1 MASHDSAI
9 KKNRQDV
16 RRRLRNRQHTSRL
29 RSQVKKLRGAI
40 DSGNAATASGLLK
53 ETLSVIDRSAK
64 LGVIHENAA
73 ARSKSRL
80 TRALGRM
87 SKKAKA

>member
-9 KKNRQDV
+9 KKDRQDV
-16 RRRLRNRQHTSRL
+16 QRRLRNRQHSSRL
-29 RSQVKKLRGAI
+29 RSQVKKLRRAI
-40 DSGNAATASGLLK
+40 DSGSSTEASGMLT

-64 LGVIHENAA
+64 LGVIHKNAA

-80 TRALGRM
+80 TKAIAGLSR
-87 SKKAKA
+87 KKA

>member
-9 KKNRQDV
+9 KKNRQDAK
-16 RRRLRNRQHTSRL
+16 RRLRNRQHSSRL
-29 RSQVKKLRGAI
+29 RSQVKKLRRAI
-40 DSGNAATASGLLK
+40 DSGNASDASGLLT

-64 LGVIHENAA
+64 LGVIHKNAA

-80 TRALGRM
+80 TRALGTLSR
-87 SKKAKA
+87 KKA

>member
-1 MASHDSAI
+1 MASHASAE

-16 RRRLRNRQHTSRL
+16 GRRQRNRQHSSRL
-29 RSQVKKLRGAI
+29 RTQVKKLRQAI
-40 DSGNAATASGLLK
+40 DSGDAASAKGLLT

-64 LGVIHENAA
+64 LGVIHHNAA

-80 TRALGRM
+80 TRALSALPR
-87 SKKAKA
+87 K

>member
-16 RRRLRNRQHTSRL
+16 KRRLRNRQHTSRL
-29 RSQVKKLRGAI
+29 RSQVKKMRGAI
-40 DSGNAATASGLLK
+40 DTGKAAEASGMLK
-53 ETLSVIDRSAK
+53 ETLSMIDRSAK
-64 LGVIHENAA
+64 LGVIHRNAA

-80 TRALGRM
+80 TRALATLSR
-87 SKKAKA
+87 KKA

>member
-16 RRRLRNRQHTSRL
+16 KRRLRNRQHTSRL
-29 RSQVKKLRGAI
+29 RSQVKKMRGAI
-40 DSGNAATASGLLK
+40 DTGKAAEASGMLK
-53 ETLSVIDRSAK
+53 ETLSMIDRSAK
-64 LGVIHENAA
+64 LGVIHKNAA

-80 TRALGRM
+80 TRALATLSR
-87 SKKAKA
+87 KKA

>member
-9 KKNRQDV
+9 KKDRQDIQ
-16 RRRLRNRQHTSRL
+16 RRLRNRQHSSRL
-29 RSQVKKLRGAI
+29 RSQVKKLRHAI
-40 DSGNAATASGLLK
+40 DTGNATGASGLLT

-64 LGVIHENAA
+64 LGVIHKNAA

-80 TRALGRM
+80 TRALGKM
-87 SKKAKA
+87 SKKKA

>member
-16 RRRLRNRQHTSRL
+16 RRRLRNRQHSSRL
-29 RSQVKKLRGAI
+29 RSQVKKLRRAI
-40 DSGNAATASGLLK
+40 DSGNSTAASGLLT

-64 LGVIHENAA
+64 LGVIHKNAA

-80 TRALGRM
+80 TRALGALSR
-87 SKKAKA
+87 KKA